1 MLSVYFGAVVG
12 RRDLGYGGSG
22 QRPNETES
30 SNRGALDVG
39 PGHQTS
45 QQLREATADPIPW
58 HLALEGV
65 GVRKK
70 VGRRDRRR

>member
-1 MLSVYFGAVVG
+1 MALV
-12 RRDLGYGGSG
+12 RDQMRLN
-22 QRPNETES
+22 PAIE
-30 SNRGALDVG
+30 RGLDVG

-45 QQLREATADPIPW
+45 QQLIEATADPIPW

-70 VGRRDRRR
+70 VGRRDRRQ

>member
-1 MLSVYFGAVVG
+1 MALV
-12 RRDLGYGGSG
+12 RDQMRLN
-22 QRPNETES
+22 PAIE
-30 SNRGALDVG
+30 RGLDVG

-45 QQLREATADPIPW
+45 QQLIEATADPIPW

-70 VGRRDRRR
+70 ESGEKRQKAVE

>member
-45 QQLREATADPIPW
+45 QQLREAIACRSYVDELA
-58 HLALEGV
+58 HLELSILV
-65 GVRKK
+65 S
-70 VGRRDRRR
+70 

>member
-1 MLSVYFGAVVG
+1 MVALV
-12 RRDLGYGGSG
+12 RDQTRLNPAIEIG
-22 QRPNETES
+22 
-30 SNRGALDVG
+30 LDVG

-45 QQLREATADPIPW
+45 QQLREATEDPIPW

-65 GVRKK
+65 EVRKK